1 MNMLIVC
8 GSPSENKARPLGKAI
23 AKVQGKLLG
32 SHHKSK
38 ILEIMSFGTYALK
51 FKDEKN
57 KNAWICS
64 DPAVY
69 EAYTKSD
76 LCGFTLQMMH
86 T

>member
-1 MNMLIVC
+1 
-8 GSPSENKARPLGKAI
+8 
-23 AKVQGKLLG
+23 
-32 SHHKSK
+32 
-38 ILEIMSFGTYALK
+38 MSFGTYALK

-76 LCGFTLQMMH
+76 LCGFTLDVYKRQLYSFLR
-86 T
+86 